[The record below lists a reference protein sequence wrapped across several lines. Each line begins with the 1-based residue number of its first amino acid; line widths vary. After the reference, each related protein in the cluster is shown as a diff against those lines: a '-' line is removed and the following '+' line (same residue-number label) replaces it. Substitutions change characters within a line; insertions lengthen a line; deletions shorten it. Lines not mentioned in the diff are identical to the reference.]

1 MKSLPIE
8 KKFEITNKVLK
19 QYTLSEEQRQ
29 KVYEHVL
36 KYEATDTLEFYFHV
50 EKFVAD
56 IIISSNNKK
65 ETDNDIDALMTRM
78 INEFVMHELLSNVNN
93 SMCSKNIQTPNTD
106 RGKISVSLADAFKDN
121 ELDDLLTV
129 CEIINRLL
137 NM

>member
-1 MKSLPIE
+1 MKSLTIE
-8 KKFEITNKVLK
+8 KKFEITNKVLI
-19 QYTLSEEQRQ
+19 QYTLSEAQRQ
-29 KVYEHVL
+29 KVYEHAL

-93 SMCSKNIQTPNTD
+93 SMCSKNIETSNTD

-121 ELDDLLTV
+121 DLDDLLTV